1 MKIKL
6 GVFFGGRSVEHE
18 VSVITGIQ
26 TINNLDK
33 SKYDVIPIYISRENS
48 FYTGERIGNIEEYRD
63 IKALIKKSVRI
74 IPVSGSGRCEL
85 IRYPLKRLGSS
96 VYDYIDIAFPAVH
109 GTNTED

>member
-33 SKYDVIPIYISRENS
+33 SKYDVIPIYISRKIHL
-48 FYTGERIGNIEEYRD
+48 YRRTDRKHREYRVV
-63 IKALIKKSVRI
+63 KALIKKV
-74 IPVSGSGRCEL
+74 
-85 IRYPLKRLGSS
+85 
-96 VYDYIDIAFPAVH
+96 
-109 GTNTED
+109 